1 MATSSS
7 SEGHGWF
14 TSRRRSFPAR
24 ADDRALAHRLE
35 EGGAGLAGHGVGD
48 DVSAS
53 GGAVARDATPSGGAG
68 TTAAARLRLLICGE
82 PARGDDAAAFAAV
95 TALPS
100 AVRDRVDV
108 VSCGQLQ
115 VDHLLDVPAGV
126 PCIVLDAAVGV
137 PPGEVVML
145 SLADVAARRGGS
157 APRTSHT
164 LAPDQVIAL
173 AATLRGAPPAGVFI
187 GIGGADF
194 ALGAEL
200 SPAVL
205 AGLPRLVEVIA
216 REVERLAPAPPP
228 RQERPPA

>member
-1 MATSSS
+1 VPTA
-7 SEGHGWF
+7 G
-14 TSRRRSFPAR
+14 RSPAAGLR
-24 ADDRALAHRLE
+24 AAP
-35 EGGAGLAGHGVGD
+35 GLAGSEVD
-48 DVSAS
+48 DDAMACDATGSADALP
-53 GGAVARDATPSGGAG
+53 GGAAARDATPGGGAG
-68 TTAAARLRLLICGE
+68 TTAAARLRLLVCGE

-95 TALPS
+95 TAMPS

-115 VDHLLDVPAGV
+115 VDHLLDVPAGA

-145 SLADVAARRGGS
+145 SLADVAARRSGS
-157 APRTSHT
+157 APRSSHT

-205 AGLPRLVEVIA
+205 AGLPRLVEVIV
-216 REVERLAPAPPP
+216 REIERLAPVSAPRPEGP
-228 RQERPPA
+228 RA